1 MENTHSFTFLTIL
14 IFFVLPFSFAQ
25 LLPSETMALFRF
37 QRILEYPSVLNG
49 WNRWTNF
56 CYIPPSQSLKI
67 VCSGNHVIELTVI
80 GNKGSPYPSKVFS
93 ISSQTLSSNFSID
106 SLFTTLSKLSSLKV
120 LSLVSL
126 GLWGPLPAKIN
137 RFSSLQ
143 VLNISSNFIY
153 GKIPLQIYSL
163 TSIQSFIFH
172 DNLFNGSVPDLSSLT
187 VLEELDLGCNILG
200 PEFPSL
206 GNKLVSLVLRNNSF
220 HSSINSELQSFDQL
234 QRLDIS
240 FNQLVGP
247 IPSLLFS
254 LPSIQYLDL
263 AGNKLSG
270 ALPMDTSCRN
280 GLNFVDLSHNL
291 LIGGLPP
298 CVCSNSSDRIVLY
311 SWNCLSSGDSK
322 YQHSNSFC
330 HVEVL
335 AAVMPSKQK
344 ETSKTKLGLLLG
356 IVGGIV
362 GSLVACMMLI
372 WVIVKS
378 LGKKNEGNSRSQKSV
393 IEKTSVRISPRLGT
407 ESRHMS
413 QAMRLGAL
421 GLPPYHAF
429 TLEEL
434 EEATNNFEPSNLMG
448 EGSQGQ
454 LYKGWLSDGSLV
466 VVRCLK
472 LKQRHALK
480 ILKQQMEVISKLRHR
495 HLVSILGH
503 CFVTY
508 EESPNAT
515 DTIFLVFEYV
525 SNGTLRSHLTER
537 RKQEMLKWPQR
548 LAAATGIAR
557 GIQFLHTRI
566 VPGVLRNNFNI
577 KNILLDENLTAK
589 ISDYKLPRPFINKI
603 TMVGSES
610 PFNGA
615 ELDDLDNTGHG
626 DKEDVYQL
634 GVILLEIITGNP
646 ITSQTELDVL
656 KLKLERGLAEGPK
669 KLRGETDPSI
679 RGTFAYE
686 SLKTAVEITI
696 NCLSEDIG
704 ERPSIEDVLWNLQY
718 SAQVQDGWTNSENL
732 STHS

>member
-1 MENTHSFTFLTIL
+1 MEKPHGFTFLTIL

-37 QRILEYPSVLNG
+37 QPILEYPSVLNG

-56 CYIPPSQSLKI
+56 GYIPPSQSLKI
-67 VCSGNHVIELTVI
+67 VCSGNRVTELTVI

-93 ISSQTLSSNFSID
+93 ISSQILSLNFSND

-126 GLWGPLPAKIN
+126 VLWGPLPAKIN

-163 TSIQSFIFH
+163 TSIQSLIFH

-220 HSSINSELQSFDQL
+220 HSSVNSELQSFDQL

-270 ALPMDTSCRN
+270 ARPMNTSCRN

-291 LIGGLPP
+291 FIGGLPP
-298 CVCSNSSDRIVLY
+298 CVRSNSLDRIVLY

-330 HVEVL
+330 HVEAL

-344 ETSKTKLGLLLG
+344 ETSETKLGLLLG

-372 WVIVKS
+372 WVIVRR
-378 LGKKNEGNSRSQKSV
+378 LRKKNERNSRSQKSV
-393 IEKTSVRISPRLGT
+393 VGKTSVRISPRLGT
-407 ESRHMS
+407 ESSKLFFLFHHYSLLSVYRMTMNDIS
-413 QAMRLGAL
+413 
-421 GLPPYHAF
+421 F
-429 TLEEL
+429 TL
-434 EEATNNFEPSNLMG
+434 PS
-448 EGSQGQ
+448 
-454 LYKGWLSDGSLV
+454 
-466 VVRCLK
+466 
-472 LKQRHALK
+472 LK
-480 ILKQQMEVISKLRHR
+480 ISVEMYPSFPDLR
-495 HLVSILGH
+495 LWFKGL
-503 CFVTY
+503 
-508 EESPNAT
+508 
-515 DTIFLVFEYV
+515 IFLNFFCNV
-525 SNGTLRSHLTER
+525 SA
-537 RKQEMLKWPQR
+537 W
-548 LAAATGIAR
+548 
-557 GIQFLHTRI
+557 
-566 VPGVLRNNFNI
+566 
-577 KNILLDENLTAK
+577 
-589 ISDYKLPRPFINKI
+589 
-603 TMVGSES
+603 
-610 PFNGA
+610 
-615 ELDDLDNTGHG
+615 
-626 DKEDVYQL
+626 
-634 GVILLEIITGNP
+634 
-646 ITSQTELDVL
+646 
-656 KLKLERGLAEGPK
+656 
-669 KLRGETDPSI
+669 
-679 RGTFAYE
+679 
-686 SLKTAVEITI
+686 
-696 NCLSEDIG
+696 
-704 ERPSIEDVLWNLQY
+704 
-718 SAQVQDGWTNSENL
+718 
-732 STHS
+732 